1 MLQIKMILNIIEK
14 VHIGKHFIGIIIFK
28 KKKELRKQELHY
40 FQNGFIGIQPSFQ
53 DPEFVDLSG
62 ERGMFKFL

>member
-28 KKKELRKQELHY
+28 KEKRIKKTRIALFSKWFYRYPTVFPRPRVCRFIRRKGY
-40 FQNGFIGIQPSFQ
+40 
-53 DPEFVDLSG
+53 V
-62 ERGMFKFL
+62 